1 MTIYLPTNKVTWL
14 QLLALTFILVLNDSS
29 CQEFPQAVQQ
39 PRKHKSTSIAMDK
52 HLKELDEYENKK
64 KAKPK
69 YQYAKVEADGRVHV
83 NGVDIPTLE
92 AQAQAQAAV
101 SGATSGQDLA
111 SMTTGVGPT
120 RRQAQITRTQVTGR
134 DNNMKHSQHG
144 KHVLNANIMEGD
156 DYVQRNASMPDFDGR
171 LRRLT
176 TTAAE
181 DAMNA
186 IPLDTSL
193 SLYVEPE
200 DGYFSEKAHPN
211 FSFLLSMFL
220 R

>member
-39 PRKHKSTSIAMDK
+39 PRKYKSTSIAMDK

-92 AQAQAQAAV
+92 AQAQAAV
-101 SGATSGQDLA
+101 GGATSGQDLA
-111 SMTTGVGPT
+111 STTKGVGPT
-120 RRQAQITRTQVTGR
+120 RRQAQITRTQMTAR
-134 DNNMKHSQHG
+134 DNNMKLSQHG
-144 KHVLNANIMEGD
+144 KHILNADIIEGD
-156 DYVQRNASMPDFDGR
+156 DYVQANASMLQQQQKTR
-171 LRRLT
+171 
-176 TTAAE
+176 
-181 DAMNA
+181 
-186 IPLDTSL
+186 
-193 SLYVEPE
+193 
-200 DGYFSEKAHPN
+200 
-211 FSFLLSMFL
+211 
-220 R
+220 